1 MPNATHLSAGS
12 DPNGHLPPISG
23 QILGYARVS
32 SASQNLERQRAA
44 LHEAGVQRMW
54 EDTITGA
61 TRDRPALNQALD
73 YAREGDLL
81 VVVSMDRLARSVPD
95 LHSIV
100 STLTDRGVAVRFLK
114 ENQTYTAHSD
124 PTSRFMLSILG
135 AVAQL
140 ERELIR
146 ERQAD
151 GIAAAKARGVYERK
165 PILTD
170 EQVAQARELIAAGV
184 PKAVVA
190 RRFKIA
196 RSTLYKYLA
205 QDAKTTHHPQNHN
218 SRKSKDK
225 S

>member
-1 MPNATHLSAGS
+1 MPNTTQPPDGL
-12 DPNGHLPPISG
+12 DLNGHIAPVPG

-32 SASQNLERQRAA
+32 SSSQNLDRQRAA
-44 LHEAGVQRMW
+44 LHSAGATRIW

-73 YAREGDLL
+73 YARDGDML
-81 VVVSMDRLARSVPD
+81 VVASMDRLARSVPD

-100 STLTDRGVAVRFLK
+100 SDLTDRGVAVQFLN
-114 ENQTYTAHSD
+114 EQQTYTADSD
-124 PTSRFMLSILG
+124 PVSRFMLSILG

-151 GIAAAKARGVYERK
+151 GIAAAKARGVYDRK
-165 PILTD
+165 PILSP
-170 EQVAQARELIAAGV
+170 EQVSRAREMVDSGV

-190 RRFKIA
+190 RRFEIA
-196 RSTLYKYLA
+196 RSTLYKYLDQSA
-205 QDAKTTHHPQNHN
+205 DTPVHTSPTP
-218 SRKSKDK
+218 KDE

>member
-1 MPNATHLSAGS
+1 MPKTTQPS
-12 DPNGHLPPISG
+12 DGLDLNGHPAPVPG

-32 SASQNLERQRAA
+32 SSSQNLDRQRAA
-44 LHEAGVQRMW
+44 LHSAGATRIW

-73 YAREGDLL
+73 YARDGDML
-81 VVVSMDRLARSVPD
+81 VVASMDRLARSVPD

-100 STLTDRGVAVRFLK
+100 SDLTDRGVAVQFLN
-114 ENQTYTAHSD
+114 EQQTYTADSD
-124 PTSRFMLSILG
+124 PVSRFMLSILG

-151 GIAAAKARGVYERK
+151 GIAAAKARGVYDRK
-165 PILTD
+165 PILSP
-170 EQVAQARELIAAGV
+170 EQVSRAREMVNSGV

-190 RRFKIA
+190 RRFEIA
-196 RSTLYKYLA
+196 RSTLYKYLDQSA
-205 QDAKTTHHPQNHN
+205 DTPVRTSPTP
-218 SRKSKDK
+218 KDE

>member
-1 MPNATHLSAGS
+1 MPNTTHTPDGL
-12 DPNGHLPPISG
+12 DLNGHIAPVPG

-32 SASQNLERQRAA
+32 SSSQNLDRQRAA
-44 LHEAGVQRMW
+44 LHTAGATRIW

-73 YAREGDLL
+73 YARDGDML
-81 VVVSMDRLARSVPD
+81 VVTSMDRLARSVPD

-100 STLTDRGVAVRFLK
+100 SDLTDRGVAVRFLN
-114 ENQTYTAHSD
+114 EQQTYTADSD
-124 PTSRFMLSILG
+124 PVSRFMLSILG

-151 GIAAAKARGVYERK
+151 GIAAAKARGVYDRK
-165 PILTD
+165 PILSP
-170 EQVAQARELIAAGV
+170 EQVSHAREMVDSGV

-196 RSTLYKYLA
+196 RSTLYKYLDQSA
-205 QDAKTTHHPQNHN
+205 ETPVHTSPTP
-218 SRKSKDK
+218 KDEK
-225 S
+225 

>member
-1 MPNATHLSAGS
+1 MPKTTQPPDGL
-12 DPNGHLPPISG
+12 DLNGHTAPVPG

-32 SASQNLERQRAA
+32 SSSQNLDRQRAA
-44 LHEAGVQRMW
+44 LHSAGATRIW

-73 YAREGDLL
+73 YARDGDML
-81 VVVSMDRLARSVPD
+81 VVASMDRLARSVPD

-100 STLTDRGVAVRFLK
+100 SDLTDRGVAVQFLN
-114 ENQTYTAHSD
+114 EQQTYTADSD
-124 PTSRFMLSILG
+124 PVSRFMLSILG

-151 GIAAAKARGVYERK
+151 GIAAAKARGVYDRK
-165 PILTD
+165 PILSP
-170 EQVAQARELIAAGV
+170 EQVAHARGMIDSGV

-190 RRFKIA
+190 RRFEIA
-196 RSTLYKYLA
+196 RSTLYKYLDQSA
-205 QDAKTTHHPQNHN
+205 DTPVHTSPTP
-218 SRKSKDK
+218 KDE

>member
-1 MPNATHLSAGS
+1 MPKTTHPS
-12 DPNGHLPPISG
+12 DGLDLNGHPAPVPG

-32 SASQNLERQRAA
+32 SSSQNLDRQRAA
-44 LHEAGVQRMW
+44 LHSAGATRIW

-73 YAREGDLL
+73 YARDGDML
-81 VVVSMDRLARSVPD
+81 VVASMDRLARSVPD

-100 STLTDRGVAVRFLK
+100 SDLTDRGVAVQFLN
-114 ENQTYTAHSD
+114 EQQTYTADSD
-124 PTSRFMLSILG
+124 PVSRFMLSILG

-151 GIAAAKARGVYERK
+151 GIAAAKARGVYDRK
-165 PILTD
+165 PILSP
-170 EQVAQARELIAAGV
+170 EQVSRAREMVNSGV

-190 RRFKIA
+190 RRFEIA
-196 RSTLYKYLA
+196 RSTLYKYLDQSA
-205 QDAKTTHHPQNHN
+205 DTPVHTSPTP
-218 SRKSKDK
+218 KDE

>member
-1 MPNATHLSAGS
+1 MPNTTQPS
-12 DPNGHLPPISG
+12 DGLDLNGHPAPVPG

-32 SASQNLERQRAA
+32 SSSQNLDRQRAA
-44 LHEAGVQRMW
+44 LHSAGATRIW

-73 YAREGDLL
+73 YARDGDML
-81 VVVSMDRLARSVPD
+81 VVASMDRLARSVPD

-100 STLTDRGVAVRFLK
+100 SDLTDRGVAVQFLN
-114 ENQTYTAHSD
+114 EQQTYTADSD
-124 PTSRFMLSILG
+124 PVSRFMLSILG

-151 GIAAAKARGVYERK
+151 GIAAAKARGVYDRK
-165 PILTD
+165 PILSP
-170 EQVAQARELIAAGV
+170 EQVAHARGMIDSGV

-190 RRFKIA
+190 RRFEIA
-196 RSTLYKYLA
+196 RSTLYKYLDQSA
-205 QDAKTTHHPQNHN
+205 DTPVHTSPTP
-218 SRKSKDK
+218 KDE

>member
-1 MPNATHLSAGS
+1 MPKTTQPS
-12 DPNGHLPPISG
+12 DGLDLNGHPAPVPG

-32 SASQNLERQRAA
+32 SSSQNLDRQRAA
-44 LHEAGVQRMW
+44 LHSAGATRIW

-61 TRDRPALNQALD
+61 TRDRPALNDALD
-73 YAREGDLL
+73 YARDGDML
-81 VVVSMDRLARSVPD
+81 VVASMDRLARSVPD

-100 STLTDRGVAVRFLK
+100 SDLTDRGVAVQFLN
-114 ENQTYTAHSD
+114 EQQTYTADSD
-124 PTSRFMLSILG
+124 PVSRFMLSILG

-151 GIAAAKARGVYERK
+151 GIAAAKARGVYDRK
-165 PILTD
+165 PILSP
-170 EQVAQARELIAAGV
+170 EQVSRAREMVNSGV

-190 RRFKIA
+190 RRFEIA
-196 RSTLYKYLA
+196 RSTLYKYLDQSA
-205 QDAKTTHHPQNHN
+205 DTPVHTSPTP
-218 SRKSKDK
+218 KDE

>member
-1 MPNATHLSAGS
+1 MPKTTQPS
-12 DPNGHLPPISG
+12 DGLDLNGHPAPVHG

-32 SASQNLERQRAA
+32 SSSQNLDRQRAA
-44 LHEAGVQRMW
+44 LHSAGATRIW

-73 YAREGDLL
+73 YARDGDML
-81 VVVSMDRLARSVPD
+81 VVASMDRLARSVPD

-100 STLTDRGVAVRFLK
+100 SDLTDRGVAVQFLN
-114 ENQTYTAHSD
+114 EQQTYTADSD
-124 PTSRFMLSILG
+124 PVSRFMLSILG

-151 GIAAAKARGVYERK
+151 GIAAAKARGVYDRK
-165 PILTD
+165 PILSP
-170 EQVAQARELIAAGV
+170 EQVSRAREMVNSGV

-190 RRFKIA
+190 RRFEIA
-196 RSTLYKYLA
+196 RSTLYKYLDQSA
-205 QDAKTTHHPQNHN
+205 DTPVHTSPTP
-218 SRKSKDK
+218 KDE

>member
-1 MPNATHLSAGS
+1 MPKTTQPPDGL
-12 DPNGHLPPISG
+12 DLNGHIAPVHG

-32 SASQNLERQRAA
+32 SSSQNLDRQRAA
-44 LHEAGVQRMW
+44 LHSAGATRIW

-61 TRDRPALNQALD
+61 TRDRPALNDALD
-73 YAREGDLL
+73 YARDGDML
-81 VVVSMDRLARSVPD
+81 VVASMDRLARSVPD

-100 STLTDRGVAVRFLK
+100 SDLTDRGVAVQFLK
-114 ENQTYTAHSD
+114 ENQTYTADSD
-124 PTSRFMLSILG
+124 PVSRFMLSILG

-151 GIAAAKARGVYERK
+151 GIAAAKARGVYDRK
-165 PILTD
+165 PILSP
-170 EQVAQARELIAAGV
+170 EQVSRAREMVDSGV

-190 RRFKIA
+190 RRFEIA
-196 RSTLYKYLA
+196 RSTLYKYLDQSA
-205 QDAKTTHHPQNHN
+205 DTPVHTSPTP
-218 SRKSKDK
+218 KDE

>member
-1 MPNATHLSAGS
+1 MPKTTQPPDGL
-12 DPNGHLPPISG
+12 DLNGHIAPVHG

-32 SASQNLERQRAA
+32 SSSQNLDRQRAA
-44 LHEAGVQRMW
+44 LHSAGATRIW

-61 TRDRPALNQALD
+61 TRDRPALNDALD
-73 YAREGDLL
+73 YARDGDML
-81 VVVSMDRLARSVPD
+81 VVASMDRLARSVPD

-100 STLTDRGVAVRFLK
+100 SDLTDRGVAVRFLN
-114 ENQTYTAHSD
+114 EEQTYTADSD
-124 PTSRFMLSILG
+124 PVSRFMLSILG

-151 GIAAAKARGVYERK
+151 GIAAAKARGVYDRK
-165 PILTD
+165 PILSP
-170 EQVAQARELIAAGV
+170 EQVAHARGMIDSGV

-190 RRFKIA
+190 RRFEIA

-205 QDAKTTHHPQNHN
+205 QSADTPDHTSPTP
-218 SRKSKDK
+218 KDE

>member
-1 MPNATHLSAGS
+1 MPKTTQPPDGL
-12 DPNGHLPPISG
+12 DLNGHIAPIHG

-32 SASQNLERQRAA
+32 SSSQNLDRQRAA
-44 LHEAGVQRMW
+44 LHSAGATRIW

-73 YAREGDLL
+73 YARDGDML
-81 VVVSMDRLARSVPD
+81 VVASMDRLARSVPD

-100 STLTDRGVAVRFLK
+100 SDLTDRGVAVQFLK
-114 ENQTYTAHSD
+114 ENQTYTADSD
-124 PTSRFMLSILG
+124 PVSRFMLSILG

-151 GIAAAKARGVYERK
+151 GIAAAKARGVYDRK
-165 PILTD
+165 PILSP
-170 EQVAQARELIAAGV
+170 EQVSRAREMVDSGV

-190 RRFKIA
+190 RRFEIA
-196 RSTLYKYLA
+196 RSTLYKYLDQSA
-205 QDAKTTHHPQNHN
+205 DTPVHTSPTP
-218 SRKSKDK
+218 KDE

>member
-1 MPNATHLSAGS
+1 MPNTTQTPGGL
-12 DPNGHLPPISG
+12 DLTGHTTPIPG

-32 SASQNLERQRAA
+32 SSSQNLDRQRAA
-44 LHEAGVQRMW
+44 LQTAGATRIW

-73 YAREGDLL
+73 YARDGDML
-81 VVVSMDRLARSVPD
+81 VVTSMDRLARSVPD

-100 STLTDRGVAVRFLK
+100 SDLTDRGVAVRFLN
-114 ENQTYTAHSD
+114 EQQTYTADSD
-124 PTSRFMLSILG
+124 PVSRFMLSILG

-151 GIAAAKARGVYERK
+151 GIAAAKARGVYDRK
-165 PILTD
+165 PILSP
-170 EQVAQARELIAAGV
+170 EQVSRAREMVDSGV

-190 RRFKIA
+190 RRFEIA
-196 RSTLYKYLA
+196 RSTLYKYLDQSA
-205 QDAKTTHHPQNHN
+205 DTPVHTSPTPEDEK
-218 SRKSKDK
+218 
-225 S
+225 

>member
-1 MPNATHLSAGS
+1 MPKTTQPPDGL
-12 DPNGHLPPISG
+12 DLNGHIAPVHG

-32 SASQNLERQRAA
+32 SSSQNLDRQRAA
-44 LHEAGVQRMW
+44 LHSAGATRIW

-73 YAREGDLL
+73 YARDGDML
-81 VVVSMDRLARSVPD
+81 VVASMDRLARSVPD

-100 STLTDRGVAVRFLK
+100 SDLTDRGVAVQFLK
-114 ENQTYTAHSD
+114 ENQTYTADSD
-124 PTSRFMLSILG
+124 PVSRFMLSILG

-151 GIAAAKARGVYERK
+151 GIAAAKARGVYDRK
-165 PILTD
+165 PILSP
-170 EQVAQARELIAAGV
+170 EQVAHARGMIDSGV

-190 RRFKIA
+190 RRFEIA
-196 RSTLYKYLA
+196 RSTLYKYLDQSA
-205 QDAKTTHHPQNHN
+205 DTPVHTSPTP
-218 SRKSKDK
+218 KDE

>member
-1 MPNATHLSAGS
+1 MPKTTQPPDGL
-12 DPNGHLPPISG
+12 DLNGHIAPVHG

-32 SASQNLERQRAA
+32 SSSQNLDRQRAA
-44 LHEAGVQRMW
+44 LHSAGATRIW

-73 YAREGDLL
+73 YARDGDML
-81 VVVSMDRLARSVPD
+81 VVASMDRLARSVPD

-100 STLTDRGVAVRFLK
+100 SDLTDRGVAVQFLK
-114 ENQTYTAHSD
+114 ENQTYTADSD
-124 PTSRFMLSILG
+124 PVSRFMLSILG

-151 GIAAAKARGVYERK
+151 GIAAAKARGVYDRK
-165 PILTD
+165 PILSP
-170 EQVAQARELIAAGV
+170 EQVSRAREMVDSGV

-190 RRFKIA
+190 RRFEIA
-196 RSTLYKYLA
+196 RSTLYKYLDQSA
-205 QDAKTTHHPQNHN
+205 DTPVHTSPTP
-218 SRKSKDK
+218 KDE

>member
-1 MPNATHLSAGS
+1 MPKTTQPS
-12 DPNGHLPPISG
+12 DGLDLNGHPAPVPG

-32 SASQNLERQRAA
+32 SSSQNLDRQRAA
-44 LHEAGVQRMW
+44 LHSAGATRIW

-73 YAREGDLL
+73 YARDGDML
-81 VVVSMDRLARSVPD
+81 VVASMDRLARSVPD

-100 STLTDRGVAVRFLK
+100 SDLTDRGVAVQFLN
-114 ENQTYTAHSD
+114 EQQTYTADSD
-124 PTSRFMLSILG
+124 PVSRFMLSILG

-151 GIAAAKARGVYERK
+151 GIAAAKARGVYDRK
-165 PILTD
+165 PILSP
-170 EQVAQARELIAAGV
+170 EQVSRAREMVNSGV

-190 RRFKIA
+190 RRFEIA
-196 RSTLYKYLA
+196 RSTLYKYLDQSA
-205 QDAKTTHHPQNHN
+205 DTPVHTSPTP
-218 SRKSKDK
+218 KDE

>member
-1 MPNATHLSAGS
+1 MPKTTQPS
-12 DPNGHLPPISG
+12 DGLDLNGHPAPVPG

-32 SASQNLERQRAA
+32 SSSQNLDRQRAA
-44 LHEAGVQRMW
+44 LHSAGATRIW

-73 YAREGDLL
+73 YARDGDML
-81 VVVSMDRLARSVPD
+81 VVASMDRLARSVPD

-100 STLTDRGVAVRFLK
+100 SDLTDRGVAVRFLN
-114 ENQTYTAHSD
+114 EQQTYTADSD
-124 PTSRFMLSILG
+124 PVSRFMLSILG

-165 PILTD
+165 PILSP
-170 EQVAQARELIAAGV
+170 EQVAQARGMIDSGV

-190 RRFKIA
+190 RRFEIA
-196 RSTLYKYLA
+196 RTTLYKYLA
-205 QDAKTTHHPQNHN
+205 QSTDTPDQAPPTPEDEK
-218 SRKSKDK
+218 
-225 S
+225 

>member
-1 MPNATHLSAGS
+1 MPKTTQPS
-12 DPNGHLPPISG
+12 DGLDLNGHPAPVPG

-32 SASQNLERQRAA
+32 SSSQNLDRQRAA
-44 LHEAGVQRMW
+44 LHSAGATRIW

-73 YAREGDLL
+73 YARDGDML
-81 VVVSMDRLARSVPD
+81 VVASMDRLARSVPD

-100 STLTDRGVAVRFLK
+100 SDLTDRGVAVRFLN
-114 ENQTYTAHSD
+114 EQQTYTADSD
-124 PTSRFMLSILG
+124 PVSRFMLSILG

-151 GIAAAKARGVYERK
+151 GIAAAKARGVYDRK
-165 PILTD
+165 PILSP
-170 EQVAQARELIAAGV
+170 EQVSRAREMVNSGV

-190 RRFKIA
+190 RRFEIA
-196 RSTLYKYLA
+196 RSTLYKYLDQSA
-205 QDAKTTHHPQNHN
+205 DTPVRTSPTP
-218 SRKSKDK
+218 KDE